1 MIRSFFVPCREM
13 HGVSFFEQGA
23 FLKERVPK
31 KLPGLFHAMM
41 VLSFNDEDTPCY
53 FKTSLS
59 FFSISSP
66 LRLFPIIIPFGST
79 NRVAGMALMP

>member
-1 MIRSFFVPCREM
+1 MIRSFFVPCQEM
-13 HGVSFFEQGA
+13 HGFSFFEQGA

-31 KLPGLFHAMM
+31 KLPGLSHAMM
-41 VLSFNDEDTPCY
+41 KTLLVY